1 MRLLNI
7 RRKSSGDILF
17 DVFNYTILIGFTLM
31 ILYPLYFILI
41 ASFSDPNR
49 VNAGDVWFWPQDITL
64 EGYQRIFNNSAI
76 WLGYRNS
83 LLYAALTALIGTSLA
98 IMAAY
103 PLSRKDFYGR
113 HLFMVFFAVTLFF
126 NGGLIPTFL
135 LVKNLQLM
143 DTIWAVVLVSAVDAF
158 VIIIART
165 FFQGLP
171 EEIREA
177 AIVDGCT
184 NMRYIWSFVLP
195 LSKPIIAV
203 LILFAVVRQWNSFFD
218 ALIYLNDSA
227 KYPLQLILRNILI
240 ENQPSGNLVDD
251 IQTAL
256 EKQRIVGLIKYGV
269 IIVAA
274 LPLLILYPFLQRYF
288 VKGVFI
294 GSVKG

>member
-1 MRLLNI
+1 M
-7 RRKSSGDILF
+7 F
-17 DVFNYTILIGFTLM
+17 DVVNYTLLIGFTLM

-49 VNAGDVWFWPQDITL
+49 VGTGDVWLIPQGITF
-64 EGYQRIFNNSAI
+64 EGYQRIFNDGAI

-83 LLYAALTALIGTSLA
+83 LLYAVLSAFIGTSLA

-113 HLFMVFFAVTLFF
+113 GAFMFFFAVTLFF
-126 NGGLIPTFL
+126 NGGLIPTYL
-135 LVKNLQLM
+135 LIRNMNLM
-143 DTIWAVVLVSAVDAF
+143 DTIWPVVLLPALDAF

-171 EEIREA
+171 EEIRESA
-177 AIVDGCT
+177 SMDGCT
-184 NMRYIWSFVLP
+184 NLRYIWSFVLP

-203 LILFAVVRQWNSFFD
+203 LALFAIVRQWNGFFD
-218 ALIYLNDSA
+218 ALIYLKDEA
-227 KYPLQLILRNILI
+227 AYPLQLILRNILI
-240 ENQPSGNLVDD
+240 QNQPTGNMVSD
-251 IQTAL
+251 IQTAV
-256 EKQRIVGLIKYGV
+256 EQQRIVGLIKYGV

-274 LPLLILYPFLQRYF
+274 LPLMILYPFLQRYF
-288 VKGVFI
+288 VQGVFI

>member
-1 MRLLNI
+1 MI
-7 RRKSSGDILF
+7 SIKRKTTGDVLF
-17 DVFNYTILIGFTLM
+17 DVVNYTLLIGFMLM

-49 VNAGDVWFWPQDITL
+49 VGTGDVWLIPQGITF
-64 EGYQRIFNNSAI
+64 EGYQRIFNDGAI

-83 LLYAALTALIGTSLA
+83 LLYAVLSAFIGTSLA

-113 HLFMVFFAVTLFF
+113 NAFMLFFAVTLFF
-126 NGGLIPTFL
+126 NGGLIPTYL
-135 LVKNLQLM
+135 LMRNMHLM
-143 DTIWAVVLVSAVDAF
+143 DTIWPVVLLPALDAF

-171 EEIREA
+171 EEIRESA
-177 AIVDGCT
+177 SMDGCT

-203 LILFAVVRQWNSFFD
+203 LALFAIVKQWNGFFD
-218 ALIYLNDSA
+218 ALIYLKDEA
-227 KYPLQLILRNILI
+227 TYPLQLILRNILI
-240 ENQPSGNLVDD
+240 QNQPTGNLLSD
-251 IQTAL
+251 IQSAV
-256 EKQRIVGLIKYGV
+256 EQQRIVGLIKYGV

-288 VKGVFI
+288 VQGVFI